1 MKPICDWCGR
11 AAEAGELCPACAATA
26 SIAVLYE
33 PHVAR
38 EEAWAAW
45 LRLLAQRARDNRP
58 LFDDLSERPMPPARG
73 DYTRCRK
80 AFRPTARK
88 PASPAAPAID
98 RQENL

>member
-1 MKPICDWCGR
+1 MKSTCDWCGR
-11 AAEAGELCPACAATA
+11 DVCGRVLCPECAGRA
-26 SIAVLYE
+26 SVALLYE

-38 EEAWAAW
+38 DEAWAAW

-80 AFRPTARK
+80 AFRP
-88 PASPAAPAID
+88 AS
-98 RQENL
+98 QG